1 MRREADFE
9 RIVKIARK
17 SGMSPQDE
25 QEFRR
30 EYDRQTQRG
39 ETWLQKLVGL
49 GYVPINLLLVLVIGA
64 GLYQLGALL
73 VKERLA
79 FKHALAVR
87 AYAEL
92 PPTVIL
98 SLFLII
104 QMYLRPPEEV
114 VGHKGLLLGNLGFL
128 VEDKD
133 AHVILATIASNLD
146 LFQFWSLVWAA
157 LGLSIML
164 ERAKWGVAVG
174 IAGGVWLLGLLAKVA
189 INSLSG
195 VVIV

>member
-1 MRREADFE
+1 
-9 RIVKIARK
+9 
-17 SGMSPQDE
+17 MSPQDE

-49 GYVPINLLLVLVIGA
+49 VYVPINLLLVLVIGA

-133 AHVILATIASNLD
+133 AHVILA
-146 LFQFWSLVWAA
+146 
-157 LGLSIML
+157 SIPI
-164 ERAKWGVAVG
+164 WINIGVTAVRLR
-174 IAGGVWLLGLLAKVA
+174 AGGQFISVVKNAVLWLAEHSEEGA
-189 INSLSG
+189 IGQCEDSG
-195 VVIV
+195 DDQHGFPSPF